1 MCENSYCFLLFALRV
16 LPLVVVSNSNL
27 VPNIA
32 VTKANFLFKFFYLF
46 YHLTGFCGREEER
59 GSEKEINKKINS
71 VWLMVKIRL
80 LIQVVL

>member
-1 MCENSYCFLLFALRV
+1 MCENSYCFLLFALRA

-32 VTKANFLFKFFYLF
+32 ETKENFLFKKKFILS
-46 YHLTGFCGREEER
+46 LNWVLWQRER

-71 VWLMVKIRL
+71 VWLLVKIRL
-80 LIQVVL
+80 LI